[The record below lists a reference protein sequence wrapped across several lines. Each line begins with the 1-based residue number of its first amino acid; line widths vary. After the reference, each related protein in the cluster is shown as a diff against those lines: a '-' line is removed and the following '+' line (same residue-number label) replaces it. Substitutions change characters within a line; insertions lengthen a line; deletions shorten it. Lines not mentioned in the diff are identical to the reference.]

1 MKHADPTL
9 TGRSARRYIASKAPA
24 KSSFSAPSGRAPSVS
39 APRGLKGNVVWLAT
53 DDLKPFPGNPRQ
65 HPEAQIVRLM
75 RSIAQVWTNP
85 ILVDESGTI
94 LAGHGRWEAAK
105 RLGRTEVPTLTIA
118 GLSAAEKRAVVI
130 GDNKLPAE
138 AVWDFALL
146 KGHFEEL
153 IELDFDVELTGFST
167 GEIDLLLDGKPSP
180 ASDDPVDDLT
190 GFRLDGPAISELGD
204 IWQLGRH
211 RLLCRDASRSA
222 AYQRVLQGE
231 LVQMIVTDPP
241 YNVPIRG
248 HAMGRG
254 KVRHREFKMAS
265 GEMSEEA
272 FTAFLAA
279 FVRQAVAFSGDGS
292 IHYLFIDW
300 RHLPE
305 LLAAARPLYTEWKN
319 LLVWNKTN
327 AGQGSFY
334 RSKHELIGV
343 FKNGIPSPINNFG
356 LGGQGRYQTNVLDY
370 PSVNSLHP
378 ARRGELDLHP
388 TVKPVALVADLIR
401 DCSRRNGVI
410 LDPFGG
416 SGTTIL
422 AAERTG
428 RIARIIELDPLYVD
442 VAIRRWEQTTGIPAR
457 HAELGLTFAET
468 AAKRGVDDANSREPD
483 PARGWRGDLGDGQ
496 RISGRVSQTAP
507 GEPVQAGTVGQSKG
521 SSEGQLKSGKR
532 SFRRA
537 RRANHGP

>member
-1 MKHADPTL
+1 MKHCTDPAL
-9 TGRSARRYIASKAPA
+9 TGRGTRRHVAAKLPTRTTQPA
-24 KSSFSAPSGRAPSVS
+24 IPTYDPGPS
-39 APRGLKGNVVWLAT
+39 APRGLKDKIAQVAIA
-53 DDLKPFPGNPRQ
+53 DLKPFPGNPRQ
-65 HPEAQIVRLM
+65 HPEAQIARLM

-167 GEIDLLLDGKPSP
+167 GEIDLLLDGKPAP
-180 ASDDPVDDLT
+180 ATDDPADDLT
-190 GFRLDGPAISELGD
+190 GLGGDGPAVSRSGD
-204 IWQLGRH
+204 VWQFDRH
-211 RLLCRDASRSA
+211 RLVCGDALRSD
-222 AYQRVLQGE
+222 AYKVL
-231 LVQMIVTDPP
+231 LADDLAQMVVADPP
-241 YNVPIRG
+241 YNVRING
-248 HAMGRG
+248 HAVGRG

-265 GEMSEEA
+265 GEMSKAA
-272 FTAFLAA
+272 FATFLER
-279 FVRQAVAFSGDGS
+279 FVRQAVAYSSDGS

-305 LLAAARPLYTEWKN
+305 LLAAARPLYAEWKN

-327 AGQGSFY
+327 AAQGSFY
-334 RSKHELIGV
+334 RSKHELVGV
-343 FKNGIPSPINNFG
+343 FKNGAAPHINNFG
-356 LGGQGRYQTNVLDY
+356 LGAKGRHRSNVLDF
-370 PSVNSLHP
+370 PGVNCLHP

-388 TVKPVALVADLIR
+388 TVKPVALIADLIR
-401 DCSRRNGVI
+401 DCSRRNGII

-428 RIARIIELDPLYVD
+428 RIARVIELDPLYVD
-442 VAIRRWEQTTGIPAR
+442 LAIRRCEQTTGIASR
-457 HAELGLTFAET
+457 HAERGLSFTEIATERAT
-468 AAKRGVDDANSREPD
+468 TVSASPEPRCRGV
-483 PARGWRGDLGDGQ
+483 
-496 RISGRVSQTAP
+496 
-507 GEPVQAGTVGQSKG
+507 
-521 SSEGQLKSGKR
+521 
-532 SFRRA
+532 
-537 RRANHGP
+537 

>member
-24 KSSFSAPSGRAPSVS
+24 KSSFSAPSGRAPSIS

-85 ILVDESGTI
+85 ILVDECGTI

-167 GEIDLLLDGKPSP
+167 GEIDLLLDGKPAP
-180 ASDDPVDDLT
+180 ATDDPADDLT
-190 GFRLDGPAISELGD
+190 GLGGDGPAVSRSGD
-204 IWQLGRH
+204 VWQFDRH
-211 RLLCRDASRSA
+211 RLVCGDALRSD
-222 AYQRVLQGE
+222 AYKVL
-231 LVQMIVTDPP
+231 LADDLAQMVVADPP
-241 YNVPIRG
+241 YNVRING
-248 HAMGRG
+248 HAVGRG

-265 GEMSEEA
+265 GEMSKAA
-272 FTAFLAA
+272 FATFLER
-279 FVRQAVAFSGDGS
+279 FVRQAVAYSSDGS

-305 LLAAARPLYTEWKN
+305 LLAAARPRYAEWKN

-334 RSKHELIGV
+334 RSKHELIAV
-343 FKNGIPSPINNFG
+343 FKNGTAPHINNFG
-356 LGGQGRYQTNVLDY
+356 LGSDGRYRANVLDY
-370 PSVNSLHP
+370 PGVNSLHP

-401 DCSRRNGVI
+401 DCSRRNGII

-428 RIARIIELDPLYVD
+428 RVARIIELDPLYVD
-442 VAIRRWEQTTGIPAR
+442 VRDPPLATHHRHSGAAFGAWADLCRDRR
-457 HAELGLTFAET
+457 
-468 AAKRGVDDANSREPD
+468 
-483 PARGWRGDLGDGQ
+483 
-496 RISGRVSQTAP
+496 
-507 GEPVQAGTVGQSKG
+507 QAGERQR
-521 SSEGQLKSGKR
+521 ELL
-532 SFRRA
+532 
-537 RRANHGP
+537 